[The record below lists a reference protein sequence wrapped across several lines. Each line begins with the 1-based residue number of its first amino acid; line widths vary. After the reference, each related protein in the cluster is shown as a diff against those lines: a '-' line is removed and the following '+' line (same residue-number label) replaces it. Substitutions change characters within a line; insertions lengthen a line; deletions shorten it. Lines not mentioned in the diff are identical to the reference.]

1 MKHFDI
7 IIIGAGPAGLTAG
20 IYAARRG
27 LKVLLISKT
36 IGGRCSEAAII
47 ENYPGFYKIN
57 GFKLA
62 KKIQTQAKKTGVK
75 IKYDEV
81 VDIKMDHRFEILTAS
96 NNKFS
101 CSALIIATGL
111 VSKRLNV
118 KGENEFRGK
127 GLSYCV
133 VCDGPLYKDK
143 IVAVI
148 GNGNEAIQATLFLSE
163 IAKKVILILEQEK
176 IEGEEVMI
184 NRIKERGIE
193 IIPNAK
199 IKEVVGDT
207 LVNGLIFER
216 NGKEEKIEL
225 QGIFVEIGTIPVTEL
240 TSKLGIEMDGNFI
253 KVNDKQET
261 NIPGV
266 FACGDV
272 TSKSQLKQVVVACAE
287 GAMAGNYAANFVR
300 SKE

>member
-1 MKHFDI
+1 MKHFDV
-7 IIIGAGPAGLTAG
+7 IIIGAGPSGLTAG

-27 LKVLLISKT
+27 LKVLAITKT
-36 IGGRCSEAAII
+36 IGGRCSEATII
-47 ENYPGFYKIN
+47 ENYPGFYRIN

-62 KKIQTQAKKTGVK
+62 KKIQKQAKKMGVK

-81 VDIKMDHRFEILTAS
+81 VDIKKNHGFEVLTAS
-96 NNKFS
+96 NKKFS
-101 CSALIIATGL
+101 CKALIIATGL
-111 VSKRLNV
+111 VSKKLNV
-118 KGENEFRGK
+118 RGENEFRGK

-143 IVAVI
+143 VVAVI
-148 GNGNEAIQATLFLSE
+148 GNGNEAIQAALFLSE
-163 IAKKVILILEQEK
+163 IASKVILIFEQEK

-184 NRIKERGIE
+184 NRINEKGIE

-199 IKEVVGDT
+199 IKEIVGDQF
-207 LVNGLIFER
+207 VNGLILER
-216 NGKEEKIEL
+216 NGREEKIEL
-225 QGIFVEIGTIPVTEL
+225 QGIFVEIGTIPLTEL
-240 TSKLGIEMDGNFI
+240 TSKLGIDMDGNFI

-261 NIPGV
+261 NLPGV

-287 GAMAGNYAANFVR
+287 GAIAGNYAANFVK